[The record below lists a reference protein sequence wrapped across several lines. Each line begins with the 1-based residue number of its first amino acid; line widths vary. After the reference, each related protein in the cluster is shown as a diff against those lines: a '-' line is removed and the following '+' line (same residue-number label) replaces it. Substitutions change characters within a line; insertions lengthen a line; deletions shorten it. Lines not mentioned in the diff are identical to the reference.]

1 MPKIDIKGKAR
12 VISQNL
18 INKFYKYPKYRI
30 NTIKKKRHSISFR
43 TKKNY

>member
-30 NTIKKKRHSISFR
+30 NTIKKKKGIV
-43 TKKNY
+43 